1 MGAGARYKIIS
12 HVVLVESSSVGSK
25 PGADGAAVP
34 PRGAGV
40 HVATRCLWDAAVDDL
55 VSESLSNDAVTA
67 VATAYAV
74 YAY

>member
-1 MGAGARYKIIS
+1 MGK
-12 HVVLVESSSVGSK
+12 L
-25 PGADGAAVP
+25 GADGAPAP

-40 HVATRCLWDAAVDDL
+40 HVSTRCLWDAAVDDL
-55 VSESLSNDAVTA
+55 VSESYTNDAVTA